1 MKNHIVSNSLIN
13 DFIHDD
19 SVEEIWING
28 PGHIFVARNGISEL
42 TSVVL
47 SENEIIVL
55 VEQLLRNTG
64 RRLDISHPF
73 VDATLPDGSRL
84 HAVIPDITKKWP
96 AINIRKFGSAIP
108 NLEFL
113 VKKQMLD
120 YQIASLLK
128 EIVGNSKNIL
138 ISGTT
143 GAGKT
148 TFLSSLLNTLP
159 ANTRIITCEEV
170 FELKINSSDWVAL
183 QTREMNLE
191 SEGEVSLRRLI
202 REALRMRPDRLV
214 LGEVRQAEALDLLIA
229 LNSGMSGM
237 ATIHANSA
245 REAIN
250 KLMLLPLLGGPNIQ
264 AEFVKKTVGQ
274 VIDFAIHLE
283 RNQNGFRQVAE
294 IIEISNDPIRDNIK
308 SIRFTQQIK
317 ARENYQRQ
325 SNEYSI
331 T

>member
-1 MKNHIVSNSLIN
+1 
-13 DFIHDD
+13 
-19 SVEEIWING
+19 
-28 PGHIFVARNGISEL
+28 
-42 TSVVL
+42 
-47 SENEIIVL
+47 

-120 YQIASLLK
+120 SQIASLLK

-250 KLMLLPLLGGPNIQ
+250 KMMLLPLLGGPNIQ

-308 SIRFTQQIK
+308 INSIYT
-317 ARENYQRQ
+317 ANQ
-325 SNEYSI
+325 SKRKLSEAV
-331 T
+331 

>member
-1 MKNHIVSNSLIN
+1 MINHIVSNSLIN
-13 DFIHDD
+13 ELIHDD
-19 SVEEIWING
+19 TVEEIWING

-42 TSVVL
+42 TSVIL
-47 SENEIIVL
+47 TENEIIVL

-84 HAVIPDITKKWP
+84 HAVIPNITKQWP
-96 AINIRKFGSAIP
+96 AINIRKFGLAIP
-108 NLEFL
+108 NLESL
-113 VKKQMLD
+113 VEKHMFD
-120 YQIASLLK
+120 YEIANLLK
-128 EIVGNSKNIL
+128 EIVGNSKNVL

-170 FELKINSSDWVAL
+170 FELKLNSSDWVAL
-183 QTREMNLE
+183 QTREMNQE

-245 REAIN
+245 REAVN
-250 KLMLLPLLGGPNIQ
+250 KLLLLPLLGGPNIQ

-274 VIDFAIHLE
+274 VIDFAVHLE
-283 RNQNGFRQVAE
+283 RNKAGFRQVAE
-294 IIEISNDPIRDNIK
+294 IVEISNDSIKDNIK
-308 SIRFTQQIK
+308 INSIYRADSRNK
-317 ARENYQRQ
+317 KLSEAV
-325 SNEYSI
+325 
-331 T
+331 

>member
-1 MKNHIVSNSLIN
+1 MKNQIVSNSLIN
-13 DFIHDD
+13 DLIQDET
-19 SVEEIWING
+19 VEEIWING

-47 SENEIIVL
+47 LENEIIVL

-96 AINIRKFGSAIP
+96 AINIRKFGSTTP

-113 VKKQMLD
+113 VEKQMLD
-120 YQIASLLK
+120 SQTAILLK
-128 EIVGNSKNIL
+128 EIVGNSKNLL

-148 TFLSSLLNTLP
+148 TFLSSLLNSLP

-170 FELKINSSDWVAL
+170 FELKLKSSDWVAL

-274 VIDFAIHLE
+274 VIDFAVHLE
-283 RNQNGFRQVAE
+283 RNQAGFRQVAE
-294 IIEISNDPIRDNIK
+294 IIEISNDSLKDNIK
-308 SIRFTQQIK
+308 INSIYT
-317 ARENYQRQ
+317 AN
-325 SNEYSI
+325 
-331 T
+331 

>member
-13 DFIHDD
+13 DFIQDD

-96 AINIRKFGSAIP
+96 AINIRKFGTATP
-108 NLEFL
+108 NLELL
-113 VKKQMLD
+113 VEKQMLD
-120 YQIASLLK
+120 SQIASLLK
-128 EIVGNSKNIL
+128 EIVGKSKNIL

-214 LGEVRQAEALDLLIA
+214 LGEVRQVEALDLLIA

-283 RNQNGFRQVAE
+283 RNQTGFRQVAE

-308 SIRFTQQIK
+308 INSIYT
-317 ARENYQRQ
+317 ANQ
-325 SNEYSI
+325 SKRKLSEAV
-331 T
+331 

>member
-1 MKNHIVSNSLIN
+1 MISHIVSNSLIN
-13 DFIHDD
+13 ELIQDD
-19 SVEEIWING
+19 TVEEIWING

-42 TSVVL
+42 TSVIL

-84 HAVIPDITKKWP
+84 HAVIPNITKKWP

-108 NLEFL
+108 NLESL
-113 VKKQMLD
+113 VEKRMFDNEL
-120 YQIASLLK
+120 ANLLK
-128 EIVGNSKNIL
+128 EIVGNSKNVL

-170 FELKINSSDWVAL
+170 FELKLNSSDWVAL
-183 QTREMNLE
+183 QTREMNQE

-245 REAIN
+245 REAVN
-250 KLMLLPLLGGPNIQ
+250 KLLLLPLLGGPNIQ

-274 VIDFAIHLE
+274 VIDFAVHLE
-283 RNQNGFRQVAE
+283 RNKAGFRQVAE
-294 IIEISNDPIRDNIK
+294 IIEISNDSIKDNIK
-308 SIRFTQQIK
+308 INSIYRADSRNK
-317 ARENYQRQ
+317 KLSEAV
-325 SNEYSI
+325 
-331 T
+331 

>member
-13 DFIHDD
+13 DFIQDD

-96 AINIRKFGSAIP
+96 AINIRKFGSATP
-108 NLEFL
+108 NLELL
-113 VKKQMLD
+113 VEKQMLD
-120 YQIASLLK
+120 SQIASLLK

-283 RNQNGFRQVAE
+283 SNQTGFRQVAE
-294 IIEISNDPIRDNIK
+294 IIEISNDRISDNIK
-308 SIRFTQQIK
+308 INSIYTANQNKRK
-317 ARENYQRQ
+317 LSEAV
-325 SNEYSI
+325 
-331 T
+331 

>member
-13 DFIHDD
+13 DFIQDD

-96 AINIRKFGSAIP
+96 AINIRKFGSAAP

-113 VKKQMLD
+113 VEKRMLD
-120 YQIASLLK
+120 SQIASLLK

-283 RNQNGFRQVAE
+283 RNQTGFRQVAE

-308 SIRFTQQIK
+308 MNSIYT
-317 ARENYQRQ
+317 ANQ
-325 SNEYSI
+325 SNRKLSEAV
-331 T
+331 

>member
-308 SIRFTQQIK
+308 INSIYT
-317 ARENYQRQ
+317 ANQ
-325 SNEYSI
+325 SKRKLSEAV
-331 T
+331 

>member
-13 DFIHDD
+13 ELIQDNT
-19 SVEEIWING
+19 VEEIWING

-96 AINIRKFGSAIP
+96 AINIRKFGSETPKI
-108 NLEFL
+108 EFL
-113 VKKQMLD
+113 VKKRMLNS
-120 YQIASLLK
+120 QIATLLK
-128 EIVGNSKNIL
+128 EIVGKSKNIL

-170 FELKINSSDWVAL
+170 FELKLNSSDWVAL

-283 RNQNGFRQVAE
+283 RNQTGFRQVAE
-294 IIEISNDPIRDNIK
+294 IIEVSNDPIGDNIK
-308 SIRFTQQIK
+308 INSIYTANQHNRK
-317 ARENYQRQ
+317 LSEAV
-325 SNEYSI
+325 
-331 T
+331 

>member
-13 DFIHDD
+13 DFIQDD

-96 AINIRKFGSAIP
+96 AINIRKFGTATP
-108 NLEFL
+108 NLELL
-113 VKKQMLD
+113 VEKQMLD
-120 YQIASLLK
+120 SQIASLLK

-191 SEGEVSLRRLI
+191 SEGKVSLRRLI

-283 RNQNGFRQVAE
+283 RNQTGFRQVAE
-294 IIEISNDPIRDNIK
+294 IIEISNDRISDNIK
-308 SIRFTQQIK
+308 INSIYT
-317 ARENYQRQ
+317 ANQ
-325 SNEYSI
+325 SKRKLSEAV
-331 T
+331 

>member
-13 DFIHDD
+13 DFIQDD

-47 SENEIIVL
+47 TENEIIVL

-96 AINIRKFGSAIP
+96 AINIRKFGSATP
-108 NLEFL
+108 NLELL
-113 VKKQMLD
+113 VEKQMLD
-120 YQIASLLK
+120 SQIASLLK

-283 RNQNGFRQVAE
+283 RNQTGFRQVAE
-294 IIEISNDPIRDNIK
+294 IIEISNDPIRGNIK
-308 SIRFTQQIK
+308 MNSIYT
-317 ARENYQRQ
+317 ANQRNRKL
-325 SNEYSI
+325 SEAV
-331 T
+331 

>member
-13 DFIHDD
+13 DFIQDD

-47 SENEIIVL
+47 TENEIIVL

-96 AINIRKFGSAIP
+96 AINIRKFGSATP
-108 NLEFL
+108 NLELL
-113 VKKQMLD
+113 VEKQMLD
-120 YQIASLLK
+120 SQIASLLK

-183 QTREMNLE
+183 QTREVNLE

-283 RNQNGFRQVAE
+283 RNQTGFRQVAE
-294 IIEISNDPIRDNIK
+294 IIEISYDPIRDNIK
-308 SIRFTQQIK
+308 MNSIYT
-317 ARENYQRQ
+317 ANQRNRKL
-325 SNEYSI
+325 SEAV
-331 T
+331 

>member
-13 DFIHDD
+13 DFIQDD

-64 RRLDISHPF
+64 RRLDISHPI

-96 AINIRKFGSAIP
+96 AINIRKFGSATP
-108 NLEFL
+108 NLELL
-113 VKKQMLD
+113 VEKQMLD
-120 YQIASLLK
+120 SQIASLLK

-283 RNQNGFRQVAE
+283 RNQTGFRQVAE
-294 IIEISNDPIRDNIK
+294 IIEISNDRISDNIK
-308 SIRFTQQIK
+308 INSIYT
-317 ARENYQRQ
+317 ANQ
-325 SNEYSI
+325 SKRKLSEAV
-331 T
+331 

>member
-1 MKNHIVSNSLIN
+1 MKNQIVSNLLIN
-13 DFIHDD
+13 ELIYDD
-19 SVEEIWING
+19 TVEEIWING

-47 SENEIIVL
+47 TENEIIVL
-55 VEQLLRNTG
+55 IEQLLRNTG

-96 AINIRKFGSAIP
+96 AINIRKFGSVIP
-108 NLEFL
+108 NLELL
-113 VKKQMLD
+113 VKKRMFESE
-120 YQIASLLK
+120 IAILLK
-128 EIVGNSKNIL
+128 NIVSNSKNVL

-170 FELKINSSDWVAL
+170 FELKLNSSDWVAL

-274 VIDFAIHLE
+274 VIDFVVHLE
-283 RNQNGFRQVAE
+283 RNKDGFRQVAE
-294 IIEISNDPIRDNIK
+294 IIEISNDSIKDNIK
-308 SIRFTQQIK
+308 INSIYTPDSRNRK
-317 ARENYQRQ
+317 LSEAV
-325 SNEYSI
+325 
-331 T
+331 

>member
-13 DFIHDD
+13 DFIQDD

-120 YQIASLLK
+120 SQIASLLK

-250 KLMLLPLLGGPNIQ
+250 KMMLLPLLGGPNIQ

-274 VIDFAIHLE
+274 VVDFAIHLE

-308 SIRFTQQIK
+308 INSIYT
-317 ARENYQRQ
+317 ANQ
-325 SNEYSI
+325 SKRKLSEAV
-331 T
+331 

>member
-13 DFIHDD
+13 DFIQDD

-96 AINIRKFGSAIP
+96 AINIRKFGSATP
-108 NLEFL
+108 NLELL
-113 VKKQMLD
+113 VEKQMLD
-120 YQIASLLK
+120 SQIASLLK

-283 RNQNGFRQVAE
+283 RNQTGFRQVAE
-294 IIEISNDPIRDNIK
+294 IIKISNDRISDNIK
-308 SIRFTQQIK
+308 INSIYT
-317 ARENYQRQ
+317 ANQ
-325 SNEYSI
+325 SKRKLSEAV
-331 T
+331 

>member
-13 DFIHDD
+13 DFIQDD

-96 AINIRKFGSAIP
+96 AINIRKFGSATP
-108 NLEFL
+108 NLELL
-113 VKKQMLD
+113 VEKQMLD
-120 YQIASLLK
+120 SQIASLLK

-229 LNSGMSGM
+229 LYSGMSGM

-283 RNQNGFRQVAE
+283 RNQTGFRQVAE
-294 IIEISNDPIRDNIK
+294 IIEISNDRISDNIK
-308 SIRFTQQIK
+308 INSIYT
-317 ARENYQRQ
+317 ANQ
-325 SNEYSI
+325 SKRKLSEAV
-331 T
+331 

>member
-13 DFIHDD
+13 DFIQDD

-47 SENEIIVL
+47 TENEIIVL

-96 AINIRKFGSAIP
+96 AINIRKFGSATP
-108 NLEFL
+108 NLELL
-113 VKKQMLD
+113 VEKQMLD
-120 YQIASLLK
+120 FQIASLLK

-274 VIDFAIHLE
+274 VIDFAVHLE
-283 RNQNGFRQVAE
+283 RNQTGFRQVAE
-294 IIEISNDPIRDNIK
+294 IIEISNDRISDNIK
-308 SIRFTQQIK
+308 INSIYT
-317 ARENYQRQ
+317 ANQ
-325 SNEYSI
+325 SKRKLSEAV
-331 T
+331 

>member
-13 DFIHDD
+13 DFIQDD

-96 AINIRKFGSAIP
+96 AINIRKFGSAAP

-113 VKKQMLD
+113 VEKQMLD
-120 YQIASLLK
+120 SQIASLLK
-128 EIVGNSKNIL
+128 EMVGNSKNIL

-170 FELKINSSDWVAL
+170 FELKLNSSDWVAL

-283 RNQNGFRQVAE
+283 RNQTGFRQVAE

-308 SIRFTQQIK
+308 TNSIYT
-317 ARENYQRQ
+317 ANQ
-325 SNEYSI
+325 SKRKLSEAV
-331 T
+331 

>member
-13 DFIHDD
+13 DFIQDD

-73 VDATLPDGSRL
+73 VDATLPEGSRL

-96 AINIRKFGSAIP
+96 AINIRKFGSAAP

-113 VKKQMLD
+113 VEKRMLD
-120 YQIASLLK
+120 SQIASLLK

-283 RNQNGFRQVAE
+283 RNQTGFRQVAE

-308 SIRFTQQIK
+308 MNSIYT
-317 ARENYQRQ
+317 ANQRNRKL
-325 SNEYSI
+325 SEAV
-331 T
+331 

>member
-1 MKNHIVSNSLIN
+1 MKNQIVSNSLIN
-13 DFIHDD
+13 DLIQDET
-19 SVEEIWING
+19 VEEIWING

-96 AINIRKFGSAIP
+96 AINIRKFGSTTP

-113 VKKQMLD
+113 VEKQMLD
-120 YQIASLLK
+120 SQTANLLK
-128 EIVGNSKNIL
+128 EIVGNSKNLL

-148 TFLSSLLNTLP
+148 TFLSSLLNSLP
-159 ANTRIITCEEV
+159 ANIRIITCEEV
-170 FELKINSSDWVAL
+170 FELKLKSSDWVAL

-274 VIDFAIHLE
+274 VIDFAVHLE
-283 RNQNGFRQVAE
+283 RNQAGFRQVAE
-294 IIEISNDPIRDNIK
+294 IIEISNDSLKDNIK
-308 SIRFTQQIK
+308 INSIYT
-317 ARENYQRQ
+317 ANQ
-325 SNEYSI
+325 SNRKLSEAV
-331 T
+331 

>member
-13 DFIHDD
+13 ELIQDD
-19 SVEEIWING
+19 TVEEIWING

-96 AINIRKFGSAIP
+96 AINIRKFGSATPKID
-108 NLEFL
+108 FL
-113 VKKQMLD
+113 VEKRMLNS
-120 YQIASLLK
+120 QIATLLK
-128 EIVGNSKNIL
+128 EIVGKSKNIL

-170 FELKINSSDWVAL
+170 FELKLNSSDWVAL

-245 REAIN
+245 SEAIN

-283 RNQNGFRQVAE
+283 RNQTGFRQVAE
-294 IIEISNDPIRDNIK
+294 IIEVSNDPIGDNIK
-308 SIRFTQQIK
+308 INSIYTANQHNRK
-317 ARENYQRQ
+317 LSEAV
-325 SNEYSI
+325 
-331 T
+331 

>member
-13 DFIHDD
+13 ELIQDD
-19 SVEEIWING
+19 TVEEIWING
-28 PGHIFVARNGISEL
+28 PGHIFVARNGIAEL

-120 YQIASLLK
+120 SQIASLLK

-283 RNQNGFRQVAE
+283 RNQTGFRQVAE
-294 IIEISNDPIRDNIK
+294 IIEVSNDPIGDNIK
-308 SIRFTQQIK
+308 INSIYTVNQQNRK
-317 ARENYQRQ
+317 LSEAV
-325 SNEYSI
+325 
-331 T
+331 

>member
-13 DFIHDD
+13 ELIQDNT
-19 SVEEIWING
+19 VEEIWING

-96 AINIRKFGSAIP
+96 AINIRKFGSATPKIE
-108 NLEFL
+108 LL
-113 VKKQMLD
+113 VEKRMLNS
-120 YQIASLLK
+120 QIATLLK
-128 EIVGNSKNIL
+128 EIVGKSKNIL

-170 FELKINSSDWVAL
+170 FELKLNSSDWVAL

-274 VIDFAIHLE
+274 VIDFVIHLE
-283 RNQNGFRQVAE
+283 RNQTGFRQVAE
-294 IIEISNDPIRDNIK
+294 IIEISNDSIRDNIK
-308 SIRFTQQIK
+308 INSIYT
-317 ARENYQRQ
+317 ANQ
-325 SNEYSI
+325 SKRKLSEAV
-331 T
+331 

>member
-1 MKNHIVSNSLIN
+1 MINHIVSNSLIN
-13 DFIHDD
+13 ELIHDD
-19 SVEEIWING
+19 TVEEIWING

-84 HAVIPDITKKWP
+84 HAVIPNITKKWP
-96 AINIRKFGSAIP
+96 ALNIRKFGSAIP
-108 NLEFL
+108 NLESL
-113 VKKQMLD
+113 VEKRMFD
-120 YQIASLLK
+120 YEIANLLK
-128 EIVGNSKNIL
+128 EIVGNSKNVL

-148 TFLSSLLNTLP
+148 TFLSSLINTLP

-170 FELKINSSDWVAL
+170 FELKLNSSDWVAL
-183 QTREMNLE
+183 QTREMNQE

-245 REAIN
+245 REAVN
-250 KLMLLPLLGGPNIQ
+250 KLLLLPLLGGPNIQ

-274 VIDFAIHLE
+274 VIDFAVHLE
-283 RNQNGFRQVAE
+283 RNKAGFRQVAE
-294 IIEISNDPIRDNIK
+294 IVEISNDAIKDNIK
-308 SIRFTQQIK
+308 INSIYRADSRNK
-317 ARENYQRQ
+317 KLSEAV
-325 SNEYSI
+325 
-331 T
+331 

>member
-13 DFIHDD
+13 DFIQDD

-73 VDATLPDGSRL
+73 VDATFPDGSRL

-96 AINIRKFGSAIP
+96 AINIRKFGSATP
-108 NLEFL
+108 NLELL
-113 VKKQMLD
+113 VEKQMLD
-120 YQIASLLK
+120 SQIASLLK

-283 RNQNGFRQVAE
+283 RNQTGFRQVAE
-294 IIEISNDPIRDNIK
+294 IIEISNDRISDNIK
-308 SIRFTQQIK
+308 INSIYT
-317 ARENYQRQ
+317 ANQ
-325 SNEYSI
+325 SKRKLSEAV
-331 T
+331 

>member
-108 NLEFL
+108 KLEFL

-120 YQIASLLK
+120 SQIASLLK

-250 KLMLLPLLGGPNIQ
+250 KMMLLPLLGGPNIQ

-308 SIRFTQQIK
+308 INSIYT
-317 ARENYQRQ
+317 ANQ
-325 SNEYSI
+325 SKRKLSEAV
-331 T
+331 

>member
-84 HAVIPDITKKWP
+84 HVVIPDITKKWP

-113 VKKQMLD
+113 VEKQMLD
-120 YQIASLLK
+120 SQIASLLK

-250 KLMLLPLLGGPNIQ
+250 KMMLLPLLGGPNIQ

-294 IIEISNDPIRDNIK
+294 IIEISNDSIIDNIK
-308 SIRFTQQIK
+308 INSIYT
-317 ARENYQRQ
+317 ANQ
-325 SNEYSI
+325 SKRKLSEAV
-331 T
+331 

>member
-1 MKNHIVSNSLIN
+1 MINHIVSNSLIN
-13 DFIHDD
+13 ELIHDD
-19 SVEEIWING
+19 TVEEIWING

-42 TSVVL
+42 TSVIL
-47 SENEIIVL
+47 TENEIIVL

-84 HAVIPDITKKWP
+84 HAVIPNITKQWP
-96 AINIRKFGSAIP
+96 AINIRKFGLAIP
-108 NLEFL
+108 NLELL
-113 VKKQMLD
+113 VEKRMFD
-120 YQIASLLK
+120 YEIANLLK
-128 EIVGNSKNIL
+128 EIVGNSKNVL

-170 FELKINSSDWVAL
+170 FELKLNSSDWVAL
-183 QTREMNLE
+183 QTREMNQE

-245 REAIN
+245 REAVN
-250 KLMLLPLLGGPNIQ
+250 KLLLLPLLGGPNIQ

-274 VIDFAIHLE
+274 VIDFAVHLE
-283 RNQNGFRQVAE
+283 RNKAGFRQVAE
-294 IIEISNDPIRDNIK
+294 IVEISNDSIKDNIK
-308 SIRFTQQIK
+308 INSIYRADSRNK
-317 ARENYQRQ
+317 KLSEAV
-325 SNEYSI
+325 
-331 T
+331 

>member
-13 DFIHDD
+13 DFIQDD

-96 AINIRKFGSAIP
+96 AINIRKFGTATP
-108 NLEFL
+108 NLELL
-113 VKKQMLD
+113 VEKQMLD
-120 YQIASLLK
+120 SQIASLLK

-283 RNQNGFRQVAE
+283 RNQTGFRQVAE
-294 IIEISNDPIRDNIK
+294 IIEVSNDPIGDNIK
-308 SIRFTQQIK
+308 INSIYTVNQQNRK
-317 ARENYQRQ
+317 LSEAV
-325 SNEYSI
+325 
-331 T
+331 

>member
-13 DFIHDD
+13 DFIQDD

-96 AINIRKFGSAIP
+96 AINIRKFGTATP
-108 NLEFL
+108 NLELL
-113 VKKQMLD
+113 VEKQMLD
-120 YQIASLLK
+120 SQIASLLK
-128 EIVGNSKNIL
+128 EIVGKSKNIL

-283 RNQNGFRQVAE
+283 RNQTGFRQVAE
-294 IIEISNDPIRDNIK
+294 IIEISNDRISDNIK
-308 SIRFTQQIK
+308 INSIYT
-317 ARENYQRQ
+317 ANQ
-325 SNEYSI
+325 SKRKLSEAV
-331 T
+331 

>member
-13 DFIHDD
+13 DFIQDD

-96 AINIRKFGSAIP
+96 AINIRKFGSATP
-108 NLEFL
+108 NLELL
-113 VKKQMLD
+113 VEKQMLD
-120 YQIASLLK
+120 SQIASLLK

-283 RNQNGFRQVAE
+283 RNQAGFRQVAE
-294 IIEISNDPIRDNIK
+294 IIEISNDRIRDNIK
-308 SIRFTQQIK
+308 INSIYT
-317 ARENYQRQ
+317 ANQ
-325 SNEYSI
+325 SNRKLSEAV
-331 T
+331 